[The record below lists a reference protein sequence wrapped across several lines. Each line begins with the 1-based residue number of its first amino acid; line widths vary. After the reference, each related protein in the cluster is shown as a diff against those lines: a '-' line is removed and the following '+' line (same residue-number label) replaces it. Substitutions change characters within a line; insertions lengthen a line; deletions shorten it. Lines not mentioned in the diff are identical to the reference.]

1 MEQGTCRYVTFLAC
15 WRLFYP
21 YLKISQTI
29 RESTRSRVTFSLWS
43 STTLSLVCPCC
54 QRGSCLTLV
63 KMNCWFLLRR
73 SPSLVQAHWLQ
84 VMALYKSF
92 QVSQFPGLFWVNS
105 IRILLGFY
113 FGFHFYI
120 FWRAFNWTIF
130 INSFIR
136 ILGRECII
144 N

>member
-1 MEQGTCRYVTFLAC
+1 MVL
-15 WRLFYP
+15 
-21 YLKISQTI
+21 
-29 RESTRSRVTFSLWS
+29 
-43 STTLSLVCPCC
+43 
-54 QRGSCLTLV
+54 CLTLV

-73 SPSLVQAHWLQ
+73 SPGLVQAHWLQ

-130 INSFIR
+130 SNISIR
-136 ILGRECII
+136 ILERE
-144 N
+144 